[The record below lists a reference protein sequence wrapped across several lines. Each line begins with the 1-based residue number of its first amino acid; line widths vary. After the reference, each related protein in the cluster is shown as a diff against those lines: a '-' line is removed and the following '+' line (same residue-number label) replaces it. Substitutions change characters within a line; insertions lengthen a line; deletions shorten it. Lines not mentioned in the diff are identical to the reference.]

1 MKRSSILWAVVML
14 SLGST
19 TWSQDMREV
28 HVGAVDKTAAHQAT
42 NLFRN
47 AQPANTAH
55 GTTSRGQGERLTL
68 RSSLGKSASD
78 ASAGSSVRGGV
89 RYPGDL
95 TFQGGTVVD
104 SAESHP
110 IYLLPN
116 GRCPISQCWGNPE
129 GFLRDLGE
137 SRFIHLVD
145 QYIGLRASQ
154 RYTLGDRTK
163 VSYTPPGT
171 PLTDNDV
178 EAVVHAIAAAAGQ
191 TGYGHI
197 FHVFLPPG
205 QDECF
210 DSTFTVCYS
219 PDNVNTFF
227 YCAYHSSVDFP
238 DIGHVLYSVEP
249 FQDVPGCR
257 VRPGTP
263 NGQLVDSTN
272 DVLSHELIETI
283 TDPDGTGW
291 LNSTGGGMFGQEIG
305 DECVFLIF
313 SSTSIF
319 LDSDPFIY
327 KIEDHTYATQPEYS
341 NAAHGCAVR

>member
-1 MKRSSILWAVVML
+1 MKRSSILCAVVML
-14 SLGST
+14 SLGSAAR
-19 TWSQDMREV
+19 SQDMNEV
-28 HVGAVDKTAAHQAT
+28 RVGNADRTAARQAT
-42 NLFRN
+42 NVFRK
-47 AQPANTAH
+47 AQPANTRG
-55 GTTSRGQGERLTL
+55 GTALTGHEGRLTL
-68 RSSLGKSASD
+68 RSSPAGAASSAS
-78 ASAGSSVRGGV
+78 SAGSV

-104 SAESHP
+104 SAQSHP

-116 GRCPISQCWGNPE
+116 GKCPISQCWGNPE
-129 GFLRDLGE
+129 GFLKDLGE

-145 QYIGLRASQ
+145 QYIGQHASE

-163 VSYTPPGT
+163 VKYVPPSV
-171 PLTDNDV
+171 PFTDADM
-178 EAVVHAIAAAAGQ
+178 EAVVHAVASAAGQ
-191 TGYGHI
+191 SGYGHI

-219 PDNVNTFF
+219 PDNVNTFAF
-227 YCAYHSSVDFP
+227 CAYHSSVDFS

-249 FQDVPGCR
+249 YQDVPGCR

-263 NGQLVDSTN
+263 NGQLIDSTN

-291 LNSTGGGMFGQEIG
+291 WNSTGGGMFGEEIG
-305 DECVFLIF
+305 DECVFLLP
-313 SSTSIF
+313 SATSMF

-327 KIEDHTYATQPEYS
+327 RIDDHTYATQPEYS
-341 NAAHGCAVR
+341 NAVHGCAVH

>member
-1 MKRSSILWAVVML
+1 VKRDSVLCAVVLL
-14 SLGST
+14 SLGMVA
-19 TWSQDMREV
+19 WSQDMNEV
-28 HVGAVDKTAAHQAT
+28 RVGANDRAQARQSK
-42 NLFRN
+42 NVFHR
-47 AQPANTAH
+47 AQPANTVR
-55 GTTSRGQGERLTL
+55 GTASRRQEEVLTL
-68 RSSLGKSASD
+68 RSAPAPKASD
-78 ASAGSSVRGGV
+78 ASSNRSGV

-104 SAESHP
+104 SAESHA

-116 GRCPISQCWGNPE
+116 GKCPISQCWGNPE
-129 GFLRDLGE
+129 GFLRDLAE

-145 QYIGLRASQ
+145 QYIGLRASE
-154 RYTLGDRTK
+154 RYTLGDRAK
-163 VSYTPPGT
+163 ISYTPPT
-171 PLTDNDV
+171 VPFTDADV
-178 EAVVHAIAAAAGQ
+178 QTFVHAVASAAGEN
-191 TGYGHI
+191 GYGHI

-219 PDNVNTFF
+219 PDNVNTFAF
-227 YCAYHSSVDFP
+227 CAYHGSVDFP

-272 DVLSHELIETI
+272 DVLSHELFETI

-291 LNSTGGGMFGQEIG
+291 WNSTGLGMLGQEIG
-305 DECVFLIF
+305 DECVFVIASF
-313 SSTSIF
+313 
-319 LDSDPFIY
+319 DSDPFIY
-327 KIEDHTYATQPEYS
+327 KIDDHSYATQPEYS
-341 NAAHGCAVR
+341 NAVHGCAVH